1 MKFPETAA
9 WYTRKE
15 HLSWCSRQAKRVRH
29 TSRQKCRS
37 VDSDVSNLSTAS
49 LALVDVATQAA
60 ALHRAMRTFER
71 FLLVITSSY

>member
-29 TSRQKCRS
+29 TSRQKRRS
-37 VDSDVSNLSTAS
+37 VDSGVSNLSTAS
-49 LALVDVATQAA
+49 LAQAA

-71 FLLVITSSY
+71 FLLVFMSFY

>member
-29 TSRQKCRS
+29 TSRQKHRS
-37 VDSDVSNLSTAS
+37 VDSGVSNLSTAS
-49 LALVDVATQAA
+49 LAHVATQAA

-71 FLLVITSSY
+71 FLLVFMMSFY